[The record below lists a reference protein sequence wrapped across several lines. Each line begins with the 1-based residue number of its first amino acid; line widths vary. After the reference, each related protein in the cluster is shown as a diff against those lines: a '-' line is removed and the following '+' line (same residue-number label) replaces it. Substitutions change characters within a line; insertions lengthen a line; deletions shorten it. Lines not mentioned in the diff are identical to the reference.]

1 LPETFTFQVLMNMN
15 LLQQLSSIS
24 CFVFDM
30 DGVLTDGT
38 LLVLPDGVM
47 ARKMNIK
54 DGYALQLAV
63 KKGYTVFVISGGN
76 SPEAKD
82 RLFKLGVEQVW
93 MGVKDKLSLLKTEL
107 ALKQIPLSQVLY
119 MGDDMPDLAVMQAV
133 GFACCPADA
142 ANDIK
147 LVSNYISAFKGGEGC
162 VREVMEQ
169 VLKLR
174 GDWDLESGIA
184 AK

>member
-1 LPETFTFQVLMNMN
+1 MN
-15 LLQQLSSIS
+15 LLQQLSQIS

-54 DGYALQLAV
+54 DGFALQLAV
-63 KKGYTVFVISGGN
+63 KKGYTVMVISGGN
-76 SPEAKD
+76 SPEAKE
-82 RLFKLGVEQVW
+82 RLLKLGVDQVW
-93 MGVKDKLSLLKTEL
+93 MGVKDKLSLLKTLLNE
-107 ALKQIPLSQVLY
+107 KKIPIAEVLY
-119 MGDDMPDLAVMQAV
+119 MGDDIPDLEVMQTV

-142 ANDIK
+142 AKDIR
-147 LVSNYISAFKGGEGC
+147 LVSQYVSPYSGGHAC
-162 VREVMEQ
+162 VRDVVEQ

-174 GDWDLESGIA
+174 GDWDLSTGLS

>member
-1 LPETFTFQVLMNMN
+1 MN
-15 LLQQLSSIS
+15 LLQQLSQIS

-63 KKGYTVFVISGGN
+63 KKGYTVMVISGGN
-76 SPEAKD
+76 SPEAKE
-82 RLFKLGVEQVW
+82 RLLKLGVDQVW
-93 MGVKDKLSLLKTEL
+93 MSVKDKLTLLKTLLDE
-107 ALKQIPLSQVLY
+107 KNIPMSEVLY
-119 MGDDMPDLAVMQAV
+119 MGDDIPDLEVMQTV

-142 ANDIK
+142 AKDIRLASK
-147 LVSNYISAFKGGEGC
+147 YISPYSGGQAC
-162 VREVMEQ
+162 VRDVVEQ

-174 GDWDLESGIA
+174 GDWDLSTGLS

>member
-1 LPETFTFQVLMNMN
+1 MN
-15 LLQQLSSIS
+15 LLQQLSRTS

-38 LLVLPDGVM
+38 LLVLPEGVM

-63 KKGYTVFVISGGN
+63 KKGYSVMVISGGD
-76 SPEAKD
+76 SPEAKE
-82 RLFKLGVEQVW
+82 RLLKLGVDQVW
-93 MGVKDKLSLLKTEL
+93 MGVKDKLSLLKTL
-107 ALKQIPLSQVLY
+107 LDQQQIPLSAVLY
-119 MGDDMPDLAVMQAV
+119 MGDDIPDLSVMQAV

-142 ANDIK
+142 ANDIR
-147 LVSNYISAFKGGEGC
+147 LISNYISPFKGGEGC
-162 VREVMEQ
+162 VRDVLEQ

-174 GDWDLESGIA
+174 GDWDTGTSIA

>member
-1 LPETFTFQVLMNMN
+1 MN
-15 LLQQLSSIS
+15 LLQQLSQIS

-38 LLVLPDGVM
+38 LMILPDGVM

-63 KKGYTVFVISGGN
+63 KKGYTVIVISGGN
-76 SPEAKD
+76 SPEAKE
-82 RLFKLGVEQVW
+82 RLIKLGVDQVW
-93 MGVKDKLSLLKTEL
+93 MGVKDKLTLLTTQL
-107 ALKQIPLSQVLY
+107 NQKQIPMSQVLY
-119 MGDDMPDLAVMQAV
+119 MGDDIPDLAVMQAV

-142 ANDIK
+142 ATDIR
-147 LVSNYISAFKGGEGC
+147 LASNYISPFKGGDAC
-162 VREVMEQ
+162 VRDVMEQ

-174 GDWDLESGIA
+174 GDWDLGTGIA

>member
-1 LPETFTFQVLMNMN
+1 MN
-15 LLQQLSSIS
+15 LLQQLSRTN

-38 LLVLPDGVM
+38 LLVLPEGVM

-54 DGYALQLAV
+54 DGFALQLAV
-63 KKGYTVFVISGGN
+63 KKGYSVMVISGGD
-76 SPEAKD
+76 SPEAKE
-82 RLFKLGVEQVW
+82 RLLKLGVDQVW
-93 MGVKDKLSLLKTEL
+93 MGVKDKLSLLKTL
-107 ALKQIPLSQVLY
+107 LDQQQIPLSEVLY
-119 MGDDMPDLAVMQAV
+119 MGDDIPDLSVMEVV

-147 LVSNYISAFKGGEGC
+147 LISNYISPYNGGGGC
-162 VREVMEQ
+162 VRDVLEQ

-174 GDWDLESGIA
+174 GDWDTGTSIA